1 MPKTG
6 LTAAEIRD
14 KAIDVTIEQM
24 RRHGFDR
31 VRLVDI
37 AKDLGVSH
45 AALYTHF
52 ADRGALLDA
61 VSERWVNALEISL
74 EAICR
79 KEKEPVAKM
88 HEWFQKLY
96 SAKREKVLNDPELYK
111 SFNAAA
117 EQRKQFYT
125 SHLTHANRQLTRL
138 VEEAVADK
146 KLAKYPVA
154 RTVVLLLEATTS
166 FHNPNLVAQHVHE
179 KREQLLKQLLDVVIN
194 GLS

>member
-6 LTAAEIRD
+6 LTATEIRD
-14 KAIDVTIEQM
+14 KAIDITIEQM
-24 RRHGFDR
+24 RRCGFDR

-45 AALYTHF
+45 AALYSHF

-79 KEKEPVAKM
+79 KDKDPVAKI

-117 EQRKQFYT
+117 EQRKEFYT
-125 SHLTHANRQLTRL
+125 SHLTHAYSQLTRL
-138 VEEAVADK
+138 VEEAVAKK

-154 RTVVLLLEATTS
+154 RTVVLLLEATAG
-166 FHNPNLVAQHVHE
+166 FHDPNLVAQRVHE
-179 KREQLLKQLLDVVIN
+179 KREPLLKQVLDVVIN

>member
-6 LTAAEIRD
+6 LTASEIRD

-37 AKDLGVSH
+37 AKNLGVSH
-45 AALYTHF
+45 AALYSHF
-52 ADRGALLDA
+52 ADRGDLLDA
-61 VSERWVNALEISL
+61 VSERWVNSFESSL

-79 KEKEPVAKM
+79 KDKDPVAKIC
-88 HEWFQKLY
+88 EWFQKLY
-96 SAKREKVLNDPELYK
+96 SIKREKVLNDPELYK

-117 EQRKQFYT
+117 EQRKQLYT
-125 SHLTHANRQLTRL
+125 NHLARAKRQLMRL
-138 VEEAVADK
+138 VEEAATGK
-146 KLAKYPVA
+146 KLAKYPAA
-154 RTVVLLLEATTS
+154 RTVVLLLEATVS

-179 KREQLLKQLLDVVIN
+179 KREQLLKQVLDVVIN

>member
-6 LTAAEIRD
+6 LTPTEIRE

-24 RRHGFDR
+24 RRNGFDR

-37 AKDLGVSH
+37 AKVLGVSH

-52 ADRGALLDA
+52 ADREALLDA
-61 VSERWVNALEISL
+61 VSERWLNALEISL

-79 KEKEPVAKM
+79 KTKDPVAKI

-111 SFNAAA
+111 SFSAAA
-117 EQRKQFYT
+117 AQRKRLYT

-138 VEEAVADK
+138 VDEAAAEK

-154 RTVVLLLEATTS
+154 RTVALLLESTAN
-166 FHNPNLVAQHVHE
+166 FHNPNLVAQHIHE
-179 KREQLLKQLLDVVIN
+179 KREQLLKQLLYVVIN

>member
-6 LTAAEIRD
+6 LTATEIRD

-24 RRHGFDR
+24 RRYGFDR

-79 KEKEPVAKM
+79 KDKDPVSKI

-125 SHLTHANRQLTRL
+125 SHLTHANSQLTRL
-138 VEEAVADK
+138 VEEAVAK
-146 KLAKYPVA
+146 RKLAKYPVA
-154 RTVVLLLEATTS
+154 RTVVLLLEATAN
-166 FHNPNLVAQHVHE
+166 FHNPNLVAQRVHE
-179 KREQLLKQLLDVVIN
+179 KREQLLKQVLDVVIN